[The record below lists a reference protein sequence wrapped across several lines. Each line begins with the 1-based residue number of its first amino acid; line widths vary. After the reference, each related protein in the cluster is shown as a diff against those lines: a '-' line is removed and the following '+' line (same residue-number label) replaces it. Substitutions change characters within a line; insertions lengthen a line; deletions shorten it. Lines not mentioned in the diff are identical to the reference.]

1 MALCRALESVSRIR
15 IVSGLS
21 CSTATSG
28 PSASASRGSSL
39 AATAVAQPSVVT
51 GIPAAALSSASAQ
64 APKGVKVLARVSLDG
79 QPVTRMYTQWQ
90 SGRTY
95 LYIEHGRQQ
104 LTTVDVT
111 KKQHPK
117 VVNHDPA
124 QVQPTRYE
132 QLAEGGVIEVSP
144 PGYVS
149 AGVDNVGGRGTF
161 SILESANPDDAPLL
175 QAFRHESSNLADRDR
190 NLIFFASPA
199 QLLIVEDDRWNGADY
214 TIN

>member
-1 MALCRALESVSRIR
+1 MKRDQLQTTDSRMMKIAVAPLVL
-15 IVSGLS
+15 I
-21 CSTATSG
+21 
-28 PSASASRGSSL
+28 PSL
-39 AATAVAQPSVVT
+39 AATAVAQPSVVNAM
-51 GIPAAALSSASAQ
+51 PAAALSSASAQ

-79 QPVTRMYTQWQ
+79 QPVTRMYTQWE

-95 LYIEHGRQQ
+95 LYIEHGREQ

-132 QLAEGGVIEVSP
+132 QLAEGGVNEVSP
-144 PGYVS
+144 PRYVS

-161 SILESANPDDAPLL
+161 SILESANPDDVPLL
-175 QAFRHESSNLADRDR
+175 QAFGRESSNLADRDR

-199 QLLIVEDDRWNGADY
+199 QLLIVEDGRWNGVDY

>member
-1 MALCRALESVSRIR
+1 MKRNQLQTKGGRVMKIAV
-15 IVSGLS
+15 
-21 CSTATSG
+21 
-28 PSASASRGSSL
+28 ASLVLILSL
-39 AATAVAQPSVVT
+39 AATAVAQPSVVNT
-51 GIPAAALSSASAQ
+51 VPAAALSSANAQ

-79 QPVTRMYTQWQ
+79 QPVTRMYTQWE

-95 LYIEHGRQQ
+95 LYIEHGREQ
-104 LTTVDVT
+104 LTAVDVT
-111 KKQHPK
+111 KKRRPK

-124 QVQPTRYE
+124 QVQPKQYE

-144 PGYVS
+144 PRHVS

-175 QAFRHESSNLADRDR
+175 QAFGRESSNLADRDR

-199 QLLIVEDDRWNGADY
+199 QLLIVEDGRWNGVDY

>member
-1 MALCRALESVSRIR
+1 MMKRNQLQTKGGQVMKIAVAPLVLI
-15 IVSGLS
+15 L
-21 CSTATSG
+21 
-28 PSASASRGSSL
+28 SL
-39 AATAVAQPSVVT
+39 AAAAVAQPSVVNP
-51 GIPAAALSSASAQ
+51 IPAASLSSATAQ

-79 QPVTRMYTQWQ
+79 QPVTRMYTQWE

-95 LYIEHGRQQ
+95 LYIEHGREQ

-144 PGYVS
+144 PRYVS

-175 QAFRHESSNLADRDR
+175 QAFGRESSNLADRDR

-199 QLLIVEDDRWNGADY
+199 QLLIVEDGRWNGVDY

>member
-1 MALCRALESVSRIR
+1 MMKRNQLQAKGGRVMKIAV
-15 IVSGLS
+15 
-21 CSTATSG
+21 
-28 PSASASRGSSL
+28 ASLVLILSL

-51 GIPAAALSSASAQ
+51 GIPAAALTSASAQ

-79 QPVTRMYTQWQ
+79 QPVTRMYTQWE

-95 LYIEHGRQQ
+95 LYIEHGREQ

-124 QVQPTRYE
+124 QVQPARYE
-132 QLAEGGVIEVSP
+132 QLAGGGVIEVSP
-144 PGYVS
+144 RRYVS

-175 QAFRHESSNLADRDR
+175 QAFGRESSNLADRDR

-199 QLLIVEDDRWNGADY
+199 QLLIVEDGRWNGVDY